1 MEDKKLEIKRVGALS
16 LGKIVGA
23 IYGTIGL
30 IMGAIFSCVS
40 VVGAAAAVTA
50 SDVPIF
56 GFIFGIGAIFIM
68 PIFYGV
74 MGFLTGLIAAVVY
87 NFVAGKIGGI
97 ELELS

>member
-23 IYGTIGL
+23 VYATIGL
-30 IMGAIFSCVS
+30 IIGAIFSCAS
-40 VVGAAAAVTA
+40 LVGAAAAATA
-50 SDVPIF
+50 SDVPII
-56 GFIFGIGAIFIM
+56 GFLFGIGAIFIM

-87 NFVAGKIGGI
+87 NFVAGRIGGI